1 MIAYYPAIIAI
12 LPTINQSGPLILN
25 GFFPQ
30 MQYTVY
36 QEKPMRSLV
45 TIQRV
50 KAISSIPDSDFLELA
65 HVMGWQCVAKKGEF
79 KAGDL
84 GVYFEVDSFL
94 PVEER
99 YEFLRNSSY
108 RDNVDNGKGFRIR
121 TLKMRGQLSQGLLL
135 PFAQFPELESFGEGD
150 DVTERLGV
158 KKWYIPETS
167 TPGGTIIGERPQ
179 GIPASDEIR
188 IQSALEL
195 LDDLNGKPYYITTKM
210 DGTSGIVYFID
221 GKIGC
226 CSRNMEIKDEE
237 GALYW
242 FPVNKYGLRE
252 KFIKYGKNLV
262 LTGEIC
268 GPGIQK
274 NKLRLPVLEWYV
286 FDVKDWDAGRYLS
299 YDSALAL
306 CVELGLA
313 FVPLEERGDSF
324 AYTLDTLLEKAKG
337 KYPSGLD
344 KEGIVVRDLMSP
356 KAVSFKVLNND
367 ALLKEKE

>member
-1 MIAYYPAIIAI
+1 VR
-12 LPTINQSGPLILN
+12 N
-25 GFFPQ
+25 
-30 MQYTVY
+30 
-36 QEKPMRSLV
+36 LV
-45 TIQRV
+45 TIQKV
-50 KAISSIPDSDFLELA
+50 KAISGIADSDFLELA
-65 HVMGWQCVAKKGEF
+65 GVMGWQCVVKKGEF
-79 KAGDL
+79 RAGEL

-94 PVEER
+94 PVQER

-108 RDNVDNGKGFRIR
+108 RDNADNGKGFRIK
-121 TLKMRGQLSQGLLL
+121 TVKMRGQLSQGLLL
-135 PFAQFPELESFGEGD
+135 PLVQFPELGGMNEGD
-150 DVTERLGV
+150 DVTEKLGV

-167 TPGGTIIGERPQ
+167 APGGIIIGERPN

-195 LDDLNGKPYYITTKM
+195 LDQLKGKPYYITTKM

-242 FPVNKYGLRE
+242 LPVYKYGIKE
-252 KFIKYGKNLV
+252 KLAKYGKNIV
-262 LTGEIC
+262 ITGEIC

-274 NKLRLPVLEWYV
+274 NKLRLPEIQWYV
-286 FDVKDWDAGRYLS
+286 FDVKDWDRGKYFP
-299 YDSALAL
+299 YEEALEVCA
-306 CVELGLA
+306 ELGLL

-324 AYTLDTLLEKAKG
+324 DYTLEELLEKAKG